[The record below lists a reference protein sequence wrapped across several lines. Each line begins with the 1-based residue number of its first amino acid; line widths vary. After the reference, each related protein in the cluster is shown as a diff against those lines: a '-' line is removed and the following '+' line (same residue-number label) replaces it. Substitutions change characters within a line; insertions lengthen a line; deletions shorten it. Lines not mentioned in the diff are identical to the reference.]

1 VLISGDANGGFPMR
15 KTLALAAALVIAG
28 AGGALAQS
36 ASQQAP
42 GHQSGNPKKD
52 AMPGQSGYAPGHQS
66 GNPKKDAMPGQSG
79 YAPGHNNETTGS
91 GTQQNKKK

>member
-1 VLISGDANGGFPMR
+1 MR

-28 AGGALAQS
+28 AGGAFAQS

-66 GNPKKDAMPGQSG
+66 GNAKKDAMPGQSG
-79 YAPGHNNETTGS
+79 YAPGHTKTTGS
-91 GTQQNKKK
+91 GAQQNSKK

>member
-1 VLISGDANGGFPMR
+1 MR
-15 KTLALAAALVIAG
+15 KTLALAAALIIAG

-66 GNPKKDAMPGQSG
+66 GNAKKDAMPGQSG
-79 YAPGHNNETTGS
+79 YAPGQNKTTGS
-91 GTQQNKKK
+91 GTQQNNMK

>member
-1 VLISGDANGGFPMR
+1 MR
-15 KTLALAAALVIAG
+15 KTLAVAAALLIVG
-28 AGGALAQS
+28 ASGALAQS

-66 GNPKKDAMPGQSG
+66 GNKKKDVLPGQSG
-79 YAPGHNNETTGS
+79 YAPGQNKETTGS
-91 GTQQNKKK
+91 GTQQNRK